1 MSQKQRSK
9 SVKRSKKKKEH
20 ENYLKG
26 LFNRHGHSLVLNS
39 NREAPGNKYWT
50 EINAKKAL
58 ND

>member
-1 MSQKQRSK
+1 MSQKQK
-9 SVKRSKKKKEH
+9 TKDVKRSKKKKSH

-39 NREAPGNKYWT
+39 NREAPGNKHWT
-50 EINAKKAL
+50 EISARGTL